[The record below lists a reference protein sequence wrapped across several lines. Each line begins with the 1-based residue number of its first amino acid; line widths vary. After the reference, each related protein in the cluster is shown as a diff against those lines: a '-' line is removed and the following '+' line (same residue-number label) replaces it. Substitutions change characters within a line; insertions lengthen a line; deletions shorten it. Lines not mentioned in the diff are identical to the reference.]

1 MSERE
6 RSDAG
11 TFVETVTLE
20 DVRGVFDA
28 VRGPV
33 VTSSDVADALE
44 CTTEAARQK
53 LRRLVDRGEL
63 EKRKTGRTVIYWK
76 ATGEE
81 AESRRESDPS
91 GSVGGSPETT
101 LDTESDELDTEE
113 TPTVGEGLP
122 DEKVRKETAPD
133 PDGLAEDVRAYL
145 EANDLPP
152 KTEHGRDAVVDVFRY
167 LREHGTAKTGA
178 IKEALAPAHADR
190 YTGEKAMWES
200 VRRYL
205 EDIPGIEKAGYG
217 EYGYA
222 GDEAVQDHL
231 IGEESG
237 IYDPTEEF

>member
-1 MSERE
+1 MSDRE

-20 DVRGVFDA
+20 AVRGVFDE
-28 VRGPV
+28 VQGPV
-33 VTSSDVADALE
+33 ITSSDVADALG

-53 LRRLVDRGEL
+53 LRRLVDLGEL
-63 EKRKTGRTVIYWK
+63 GRRKTGRIVIYWRIDEK
-76 ATGEE
+76 G
-81 AESRRESDPS
+81 ESRRESDPA
-91 GSVGGSPETT
+91 GSIGGSPETT

-113 TPTVGEGLP
+113 TPTVDEGLP
-122 DEKVRKETAPD
+122 VEKVRKETAPN
-133 PDGLAEDVRAYL
+133 PDDLAEDVRAYL
-145 EANDLPP
+145 EANDRPP
-152 KTEHGRDAVVDVFRY
+152 KTEHGRDAVIDVFRY
-167 LREHGTAKTGA
+167 LREHGTAKTGE

-205 EDIPGIEKAGYG
+205 EDVPGIEKSGYG

-222 GDEAVQDHL
+222 GDEAVRDQL
-231 IGEESG
+231 IDEESG